1 MVIYAKVVATIALI
15 VGGLGFVVPTLVS
28 APNYFMVLMGFA
40 LVAAVPAAIFYVW
53 ENELGKI
60 IDRIARGDDETV

>member
-1 MVIYAKVVATIALI
+1 MVIYAKVVATVALI

-28 APNYFMVLMGFA
+28 APNYFMVLMGFGV
-40 LVAAVPAAIFYVW
+40 VAAIPAAIYYIW
-53 ENELGKI
+53 ENDLGKI